1 MPVESATYISQL
13 NTSEPPGSEPKS
25 ILDNHIRLMKTVLQN
40 QFTSLGAAAVTVTA
54 AELNSVTSRV
64 LITGG
69 STLTGTHDYSG
80 ATSHLVPNV
89 TAGDSSTKSANTA
102 FVQAAIAGVNSQTAL
117 TVAVNSTTSVSA
129 SVGQHAICTNAALT
143 TVTLPAT
150 SSAGDRVK
158 VTFTNSLLTNVI
170 NPNGGK
176 IFGSTLSHTANAYRA
191 AIEFV
196 QSGDLSIGWTY

>member
-1 MPVESATYISQL
+1 MPIESATYISQL
-13 NTSEPPGSEPKS
+13 NPSYPTGAETKAEG
-25 ILDNHIRLMKTVLQN
+25 DNQIRMFKGAVQN
-40 QFTSLGAAAVTVTA
+40 SFPNVSGAVTVTHS
-54 AELNSVTSRV
+54 ELNSVTSRV

-89 TAGDSSTKSANTA
+89 TAGDSTTKSANTA

-129 SVGQHAICTNAALT
+129 SVGQHVICTNAALT

-158 VTFTNSLLTNVI
+158 VTFANSLVTNLI

-176 IFGSTLSHTANAYRA
+176 IFGSTSNHTANAYRA
-191 AIEFV
+191 AVEFV
-196 QSGDLSIGWTY
+196 ASGDSATGWTY

>member
-1 MPVESATYISQL
+1 MPIESANYISQL
-13 NTSEPPGSEPKS
+13 NPSYPTGAETKAEG
-25 ILDNHIRLMKTVLQN
+25 DNQIRMFKGAVQN
-40 QFTSLGAAAVTVTA
+40 SFPNVSGAVTVTH

-64 LITGG
+64 LAAGG

-89 TAGDSSTKSANTA
+89 TAGDSTTKSANTA

-117 TVAVNSTTSVSA
+117 TVAVDNSTSVSA
-129 SVGQHAICTNAALT
+129 SVGQHVICTNAALT

-158 VTFTNSLLTNVI
+158 VTFANSLLTNVV

-176 IFGSTLSHTANAYRA
+176 IFGSTSNHTANAYRA

-196 QSGDLSIGWTY
+196 QSGDPSIDWTY